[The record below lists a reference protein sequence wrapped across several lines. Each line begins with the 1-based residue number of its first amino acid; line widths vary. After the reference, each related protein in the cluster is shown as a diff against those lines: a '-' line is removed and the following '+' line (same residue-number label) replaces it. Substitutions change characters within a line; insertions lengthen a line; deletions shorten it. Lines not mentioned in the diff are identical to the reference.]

1 MPSSSYLE
9 GATGPI
15 PSALSRPSSLLLD
28 GTGRNK
34 DCQASN
40 RDTNTDQEV
49 PQKRSFDGKCTDN
62 SFSTTQRSSTRST
75 TAGSVSRPRS
85 TSSSRRRRPFG
96 EIKAESASISWKAP
110 LVGVLADRS
119 LLRRLSVYGFYAA
132 AKAQP
137 SPRVVLAVLTRR
149 LPVLRVD
156 VEFDPL
162 ENVSHFKAT
171 TLLGGARKSTVF
183 FGIKAEICGPPN
195 VSFQQLVDSRDIAKS
210 VLDASSKRINV
221 KFYKHLP
228 APSGTPSYY
237 LSGSWRFPSSPRV
250 SSVGTFAQ
258 PIEPSFAVP
267 GIF

>member
-1 MPSSSYLE
+1 
-9 GATGPI
+9 
-15 PSALSRPSSLLLD
+15 
-28 GTGRNK
+28 
-34 DCQASN
+34 
-40 RDTNTDQEV
+40 
-49 PQKRSFDGKCTDN
+49 
-62 SFSTTQRSSTRST
+62 
-75 TAGSVSRPRS
+75 
-85 TSSSRRRRPFG
+85 
-96 EIKAESASISWKAP
+96 
-110 LVGVLADRS
+110 
-119 LLRRLSVYGFYAA
+119 
-132 AKAQP
+132 
-137 SPRVVLAVLTRR
+137 
-149 LPVLRVD
+149 
-156 VEFDPL
+156 
-162 ENVSHFKAT
+162 VSHFKAT

-267 GIF
+267 GIFWRIWRCEDCAQLHNSKLYEELVGDSVQILELVEAYWRMDAKALRMNTLVAKARKEETSETGMKAEIDSLFAFADKDVVLVQKIRLSLVARPSHVDR